1 MRWSNIR
8 LVFWRECRDQLRD
21 RRTLF
26 TIAVLPLLLYPLLA
40 ISVFQVAQ
48 FRHDHPSRVWVIG
61 AKRLPA
67 QPSLLNG
74 DRFSD
79 GLVDNATRQLIALG
93 SAPPDW
99 PALSQEALSERVQ
112 QEIQQGHVDAVV
124 LFPDDFSL
132 RLEQFNQQLAKRPT
146 SQDTQLPS
154 FSEVPEPTLF
164 LNTANDK
171 SRLAAQRTKQV
182 LQSWREQIVR
192 AGLRSRQIPIT
203 ATRPFRVAHVD
214 LAEAGRQQLAFWS
227 RLLPFVVMIWAL
239 TGAFYPAIDL
249 CAGEKERG
257 TLETLLTSP
266 ADRREIVCGKL
277 LTVTTFSS
285 ATAVLNLSSLVLTGS
300 LFFGQMDLVEG
311 AQPLRLGAP
320 SIAAVVWLL
329 IVLLPI
335 SALFSA
341 LSLGIAAFARSNK
354 EGQYYLMPL
363 LLVCLPLM
371 IFPVLPACEL
381 DAGTSLIPLSGI
393 LLLLRTLIEGD
404 YLLAA
409 RYCLPVLGVTGLG
422 CWLAIHWAVHQFNQE
437 SVLFRESERVGL
449 RIGLKH
455 WWRHRQETPGVT
467 GALCCGLLLL
477 FIRFIAGS
485 QASMPA
491 TWRDFVTSQM
501 LVQVGLLAVPAV
513 LLARLLGRRVRD
525 GLLLRWPGYRPV
537 IAGGF
542 LAACFHP
549 LGMELTQ
556 LIHKLYPLSDAIG
569 KQLRELESIMGPA
582 SLGTLILTMA
592 VLPAICE
599 ELTFRGLLFSG
610 LRRSGRPGFTILTSS
625 LFFGAIHGVF
635 QQSLSAFVV
644 GILIGGLAWRTSS
657 ILPGILFHFTYNGL
671 SVLLGMVLP
680 LYLPTQPI
688 LQFAFDGADGA
699 LRYHPLVVGSG
710 GLACLAIG
718 LWFRG
723 LRVDT
728 QPTKQTLDHHPDTP
742 ATESLGTTPAA

>member
-67 QPSLLNG
+67 QPSLLSG
-74 DRFSD
+74 DRFSA
-79 GLVDNATRQLIALG
+79 GLVDNATRQLIVLG
-93 SAPPDW
+93 SAPPNW
-99 PALSQEALSERVQ
+99 TALSQKSLSERVQ
-112 QEIQQGHVDAVV
+112 QEIQQGNVDAVV

-132 RLEQFNQQLAKRPT
+132 RLEQFNRQMAERPT
-146 SQDTQLPS
+146 EHNTPLLN

-164 LNTANDK
+164 MNTANDK

-182 LQSWREQIVR
+182 LQSWREQIVS
-192 AGLRSRQIPIT
+192 AGLRARQIPAT

-285 ATAVLNLSSLVLTGS
+285 ATALLNLSSLVLTGS
-300 LFFGQMDLVEG
+300 LFFGQMNLVEG

-320 SIAAVVWLL
+320 SVAAVVWLV
-329 IVLLPI
+329 IILLPI

-455 WWRHRQETPGVT
+455 WWRHRQDTAGVT

-477 FIRFIAGS
+477 FVRFIAGS

-491 TWRDFVTSQM
+491 TWRDFVTSQT

-525 GLLLRWPGYRPV
+525 GLLLHWPGSRPV
-537 IAGGF
+537 LAGGL
-542 LAACFHP
+542 LAVCFHP

-556 LIHKLYPLSDAIG
+556 LIHNLYPLSDAIG
-569 KQLRELESIMGPA
+569 KQLGELESIMGPA
-582 SLGTLILTMA
+582 SLGTLLLTMA

-657 ILPGILFHFTYNGL
+657 ILPGILFHFTYNAL
-671 SVLLGMVLP
+671 SVLLGLVLP
-680 LYLPTQPI
+680 LYLPTQPL
-688 LQFAFDGADGA
+688 LQLVFNGTEGAM
-699 LRYHPLVVGSG
+699 RYHPLVVGSG
-710 GLACLAIG
+710 ALACLAIG

-723 LRVDT
+723 LRVNT
-728 QPTKQTLDHHPDTP
+728 QSAQQTVDHHPDTP
-742 ATESLGTTPAA
+742 ATEPLGATPVA

>member
-61 AKRLPA
+61 AKRLPT
-67 QPSLLNG
+67 QPSLLSG

-79 GLVDNATRQLIALG
+79 GLVDSATQELIALG
-93 SAPPDW
+93 SAPPNW
-99 PALSQEALSERVQ
+99 IALSQKALSERVQ

-132 RLEQFNQQLAKRPT
+132 RLEELNRQMAKRPT
-146 SQDTQLPS
+146 GEGKPVVQ
-154 FSEVPEPTLF
+154 FSEIPEPTLF

-192 AGLRSRQIPIT
+192 AGLRSRQIPVS

-214 LAEAGRQQLAFWS
+214 LAEAGHEQLAFWS

-285 ATAVLNLSSLVLTGS
+285 ATAVLNLSSLVLTGT
-300 LFFGQMDLVEG
+300 LFFGQMELIDG
-311 AQPLRLGAP
+311 AQPLRIGTP
-320 SIAAVVWLL
+320 PITAVVWLL
-329 IVLLPI
+329 MVLIPI

-341 LSLGIAAFARSNK
+341 LSLGIAVFARSNK

-363 LLVCLPLM
+363 LLVCLPFM
-371 IFPVLPACEL
+371 ILPVLPASEL

-404 YLLAA
+404 YLQAA

-449 RIGLKH
+449 RSGLKH
-455 WWRHRQETPGVT
+455 WWRHRQATPGVT

-477 FIRFIAGS
+477 FIRFFAGS

-491 TWRDFVTSQM
+491 TWRDFVSSQL
-501 LVQVGLLAVPAV
+501 LVQVGLLAVPAI

-525 GLLLRWPGYRPV
+525 GLLLRWPGYKPV
-537 IAGGF
+537 MAGGL
-542 LAACFHP
+542 LAFCFHP

-556 LIHKLYPLSDAIG
+556 LIHNLYPLSDAIG

-582 SLGTLILTMA
+582 SLGTLLLTMA

-644 GILIGGLAWRTSS
+644 GILIGGLAWKTTS
-657 ILPGILFHFTYNGL
+657 ILPGILFHCTYNAL
-671 SVLLGMVLP
+671 SVLLGLVVP
-680 LYLPTQPI
+680 LYLPTQPL
-688 LQFAFDGADGA
+688 LQLFFDGADGA

-718 LWFRG
+718 SWFRG
-723 LRVDT
+723 MRVNT
-728 QPTKQTLDHHPDTP
+728 YPAQPVRDQRPDTP
-742 ATESLGTTPAA
+742 ATDSLSATPIA

>member
-61 AKRLPA
+61 AKRLPS
-67 QPSLLNG
+67 QPTLLHG

-79 GLVDNATRQLIALG
+79 GLVDNATRDLIARG

-99 PALSQEALSERVQ
+99 TALSQEALSERVE

-132 RLEQFNQQLAKRPT
+132 RLEQFNQQMAERPT
-146 SQDTQLPS
+146 SQDTPLPS
-154 FSEVPEPTLF
+154 LSEVPEPTLF
-164 LNTANDK
+164 LNTTNDK

-300 LFFGQMDLVEG
+300 LFFGQMELVEG
-311 AQPLRLGAP
+311 AQPLQLGAP

-354 EGQYYLMPL
+354 EGP
-363 LLVCLPLM
+363 
-371 IFPVLPACEL
+371 
-381 DAGTSLIPLSGI
+381 
-393 LLLLRTLIEGD
+393 
-404 YLLAA
+404 
-409 RYCLPVLGVTGLG
+409 
-422 CWLAIHWAVHQFNQE
+422 
-437 SVLFRESERVGL
+437 
-449 RIGLKH
+449 
-455 WWRHRQETPGVT
+455 
-467 GALCCGLLLL
+467 
-477 FIRFIAGS
+477 
-485 QASMPA
+485 
-491 TWRDFVTSQM
+491 
-501 LVQVGLLAVPAV
+501 
-513 LLARLLGRRVRD
+513 
-525 GLLLRWPGYRPV
+525 
-537 IAGGF
+537 
-542 LAACFHP
+542 
-549 LGMELTQ
+549 
-556 LIHKLYPLSDAIG
+556 
-569 KQLRELESIMGPA
+569 
-582 SLGTLILTMA
+582 
-592 VLPAICE
+592 
-599 ELTFRGLLFSG
+599 
-610 LRRSGRPGFTILTSS
+610 
-625 LFFGAIHGVF
+625 
-635 QQSLSAFVV
+635 
-644 GILIGGLAWRTSS
+644 
-657 ILPGILFHFTYNGL
+657 
-671 SVLLGMVLP
+671 
-680 LYLPTQPI
+680 
-688 LQFAFDGADGA
+688 
-699 LRYHPLVVGSG
+699 
-710 GLACLAIG
+710 
-718 LWFRG
+718 
-723 LRVDT
+723 
-728 QPTKQTLDHHPDTP
+728 
-742 ATESLGTTPAA
+742 